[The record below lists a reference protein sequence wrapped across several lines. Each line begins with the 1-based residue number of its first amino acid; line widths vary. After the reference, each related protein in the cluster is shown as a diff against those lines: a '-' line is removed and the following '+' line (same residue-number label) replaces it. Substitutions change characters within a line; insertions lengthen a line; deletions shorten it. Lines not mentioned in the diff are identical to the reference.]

1 MGFDVSGIDRLGPT
15 PAVAPTRAPASAA
28 PRRRIATRWLGW
40 FALVGIG
47 SSLGVTVATS
57 LGRATWTGPAIPM
70 PRTGPPFEL
79 SSWHLTLASV
89 TIALWLSAL
98 AGGLGLAAAMVA
110 VRRGA
115 RPPLYL
121 LLVAAAVVVAV
132 LIVLPPVG
140 STDSLDYMA
149 FGRMVVLGHSPYVM
163 VPWDLR
169 HLHDAVGRSIPW
181 EWGRNPSTYGPAATV
196 EQYIAARLGGTS
208 VARIVFWLKLGNA
221 VAFGVVALTVDRLLR
236 SDPAARLRAHF
247 LWTIN
252 PLLIWQ
258 LIAAAH
264 LDVLAAAAGLLGL
277 LVATGWPAMP
287 APGTERLGR
296 VLAGGALAG
305 IAADI
310 KIDFVLFGL
319 GLAWAFRRSPAAC
332 AVAAVGMLG
341 VLLPSYAW
349 FGPPAIKAVTR
360 RGNRVTADNFYQL
373 VGGPHSF
380 VMAHVGVIAAVIGA
394 GVAIIVLSRLPI
406 RPAAQ
411 PAIFAALGL
420 STAWLFTFQYQ
431 LPSYET
437 MIICLLILTPAS
449 WLDWFVV
456 ARLTAAS
463 VALMPGGTLPP
474 PTQLLARVSL
484 DILTL
489 AAPIV
494 LLAAVVGLVALCL
507 TGRTEKAGR
516 SRDGRAA
523 RLARWSWLAA
533 SR

>member
-1 MGFDVSGIDRLGPT
+1 MGFDVSGIDRGPT
-15 PAVAPTRAPASAA
+15 PVTVPGYPLPSPA

-40 FALVGIG
+40 FAVVGIG
-47 SSLGVTVATS
+47 SSLGVTVATA

-79 SSWHLTLASV
+79 SNWHLTLASA

-98 AGGLGLAAAMVA
+98 AGGLGLAAALVA

-115 RPPLYL
+115 RPPLHL
-121 LLVAAAVVVAV
+121 LLAAAAVIVAV
-132 LIVLPPVG
+132 LTVLPPVG

-149 FGRMVVLGHSPYVM
+149 FGRIVVLGHSPYVM

-181 EWGRNPSTYGPAATV
+181 EWGRDPSSYGPAATV

-221 VAFGVVALTVDRLLR
+221 LAFGIVAFAADRLLR
-236 SDPAARLRAHF
+236 SDPAARLRAHL

-277 LVATGWPAMP
+277 LVAAGWPAMP
-287 APGTERLGR
+287 ARGTERLGR
-296 VLAGGALAG
+296 VLAGGALVG
-305 IAADI
+305 IAADV

-319 GLAWAFRRSPAAC
+319 GLAWAFRRSPTAC

-349 FGPPAIKAVTR
+349 FGPPAIKAIVR

-373 VGGPHSF
+373 FGARHSF
-380 VMAHVGVIAAVIGA
+380 LMNHVGVIATVIGA
-394 GVAIIVLSRLPI
+394 GVAIIVLSRLPV

-420 STAWLFTFQYQ
+420 SVAWLFTFQYQ
-431 LPSYET
+431 LPSYEA
-437 MIICLLILTPAS
+437 MIICLLILTAAC
-449 WLDWFVV
+449 WLDWLVV
-456 ARLTAAS
+456 ARLTAATI
-463 VALMPGGTLPP
+463 ALMPGGTGPP
-474 PTQLLARVSL
+474 ATELLARMSL

-494 LLAAVVGLVALCL
+494 LLAALVGLAALCL
-507 TGRTEKAGR
+507 ADRTGRSGR
-516 SRDGRAA
+516 SQDGTLPRS
-523 RLARWSWLAA
+523 ARWTWLAA
-533 SR
+533 IR

>member
-1 MGFDVSGIDRLGPT
+1 
-15 PAVAPTRAPASAA
+15 
-28 PRRRIATRWLGW
+28 
-40 FALVGIG
+40 
-47 SSLGVTVATS
+47 
-57 LGRATWTGPAIPM
+57 
-70 PRTGPPFEL
+70 
-79 SSWHLTLASV
+79 
-89 TIALWLSAL
+89 
-98 AGGLGLAAAMVA
+98 
-110 VRRGA
+110 
-115 RPPLYL
+115 
-121 LLVAAAVVVAV
+121 
-132 LIVLPPVG
+132 
-140 STDSLDYMA
+140 
-149 FGRMVVLGHSPYVM
+149 
-163 VPWDLR
+163 
-169 HLHDAVGRSIPW
+169 
-181 EWGRNPSTYGPAATV
+181 
-196 EQYIAARLGGTS
+196 

-221 VAFGVVALTVDRLLR
+221 VAFGVVAVAADRLLR
-236 SDPAARLRAHF
+236 ADPAARLRAHL

-264 LDVLAAAAGLLGL
+264 LDVVAAAAGLLGL
-277 LVATGWPAMP
+277 LVAAGWPAMP

-296 VLAGGALAG
+296 VLAGGALVG

-349 FGPPAIKAVTR
+349 FGPPAIKAVTT

-373 VGGPHSF
+373 FGGPHSF
-380 VMAHVGVIAAVIGA
+380 LIHHVGVIATVIGA
-394 GVAIIVLSRLPI
+394 GVAIVVLSRLPI
-406 RPAAQ
+406 RAAAQ

-437 MIICLLILTPAS
+437 MIICLLILTPAG
-449 WLDWFVV
+449 WLDWLVV
-456 ARLTAAS
+456 ARLTAATL
-463 VALMPGGTLPP
+463 ALMPGGTLPP
-474 PTQLLARVSL
+474 PTRPLARLSH

-507 TGRTEKAGR
+507 ADRTGKTGR
-516 SRDGRAA
+516 SQDGRTPWT
-523 RLARWSWLAA
+523 ARWSWLAA

>member
-1 MGFDVSGIDRLGPT
+1 
-15 PAVAPTRAPASAA
+15 
-28 PRRRIATRWLGW
+28 
-40 FALVGIG
+40 
-47 SSLGVTVATS
+47 
-57 LGRATWTGPAIPM
+57 
-70 PRTGPPFEL
+70 
-79 SSWHLTLASV
+79 
-89 TIALWLSAL
+89 
-98 AGGLGLAAAMVA
+98 
-110 VRRGA
+110 
-115 RPPLYL
+115 
-121 LLVAAAVVVAV
+121 
-132 LIVLPPVG
+132 
-140 STDSLDYMA
+140 
-149 FGRMVVLGHSPYVM
+149 M

-208 VARIVFWLKLGNA
+208 AARIVFWLKLGNA
-221 VAFGVVALTVDRLLR
+221 AAFGVVAMAADRLLR
-236 SDPAARLRAHF
+236 SDPAARLRAHL
-247 LWTIN
+247 LWTVN

-277 LVATGWPAMP
+277 LVAAGWPAMP

-296 VLAGGALAG
+296 VLAGGALVG

-360 RGNRVTADNFYQL
+360 RSNKVTADNFYQL
-373 VGGPHSF
+373 LGGPHSF
-380 VMAHVGVIAAVIGA
+380 LMAHVGVIAAVIGA
-394 GVAIIVLSRLPI
+394 AVAIVALSRLPI

-411 PAIFAALGL
+411 PAMFAALGL
-420 STAWLFTFQYQ
+420 SAAWLFTFQYQ

-437 MIICLLILTPAS
+437 MVICLLILVPAS
-449 WLDWFVV
+449 WLDWLVV
-456 ARLTAAS
+456 ARLTVAT
-463 VALMPGGTLPP
+463 VALMPGGSLPP
-474 PTQLLARVSL
+474 PTKLLARVSL

-489 AAPIV
+489 AAPIA

-507 TGRTEKAGR
+507 TGRAGKAGGG
-516 SRDGRAA
+516 RDGSA
-523 RLARWSWLAA
+523 RRSARWSWLVA